1 MHGPGLPPPREQY
14 VQQRGQ
20 GYVITLRV
28 LFALVP
34 VLSCGFFAWASM
46 LRLAIVTRAGKDW
59 ALFVL
64 SAACGL
70 LGIWLVGSDPVPD
83 AKGTRTNIGM
93 VLSLAT
99 GVASLAYFLYA
110 DLRRQ
115 QRPPVPA
122 WYPPPMPQQHQPPG
136 YGYGYPPQAAAPA
149 PAAPAPAQTQ
159 PLPRPPQSPP
169 PPRIGQVR
177 AELDELS
184 ELLRKHGDSNGNG
197 NGDGGADGRGHG
209 R

>member
-14 VQQRGQ
+14 ASQRSQ
-20 GYVITLRV
+20 SYVIALRAI
-28 LFALVP
+28 FTLVP
-34 VLSCGFFAWASM
+34 LVSCGFLAWASM
-46 LRLAIVTRAGKDW
+46 LRLAIVTRSGRDW

-64 SAACGL
+64 SATCGL

-115 QRPPVPA
+115 QRPPVTA
-122 WYPPPMPQQHQPPG
+122 WYPPPMPQQHQPPQ

-149 PAAPAPAQTQ
+149 GPAPAQTR
-159 PLPRPPQSPP
+159 PLPPPLPQPPQTPP

-184 ELLRKHGDSNGNG
+184 ELLRKQGDSNGNG
-197 NGDGGADGRGHG
+197 TGGTGGQGHG

>member
-14 VQQRGQ
+14 APQRSQ
-20 GYVITLRV
+20 SYVVTLRV
-28 LFALVP
+28 IFVLVP

-46 LRLAIVTRAGKDW
+46 LRLAIVTRSGKDW

-64 SAACGL
+64 SALCGL

-83 AKGTRTNIGM
+83 AKGARTNIGM

-99 GVASLAYFLYA
+99 GVATLAYFLYA

-115 QRPPVPA
+115 QRPPVAA
-122 WYPPPMPQQHQPPG
+122 WYPPPMPPQAQPQP
-136 YGYGYPPQAAAPA
+136 YGYGYPPPQ
-149 PAAPAPAQTQ
+149 QTQ
-159 PLPRPPQSPP
+159 YLPRPEQPEQPPQSPP

-184 ELLRKHGDSNGNG
+184 ELLRKHGDSNG
-197 NGDGGADGRGHG
+197 DGGADGRGHG